1 LTGKNGLRDPPDVA
15 KGPAPFKH
23 TFTKIDARTITGKL
37 YMARQPFYSSTCKK
51 M

>member
-1 LTGKNGLRDPPDVA
+1 VSWEGQALTPN
-15 KGPAPFKH
+15 GPAPFKH

-37 YMARQPFYSSTCKK
+37 YMAGQPFYSRTCKK